1 MRSDYKITVNTKTE
15 EATQYAAWLT
25 YSSPQEFENVVII
38 PKLIKVKRKSSVIND
53 RKETYFLSDYS
64 YGVNRINGEIINKKV
79 TRYFDKNYKAY

>member
-1 MRSDYKITVNTKTE
+1 
-15 EATQYAAWLT
+15 
-25 YSSPQEFENVVII
+25 VVII